1 MPQSGQPDTRAEPQP
16 ESAGAHSPLGQAQT
30 RAEARARQAA
40 QGASAGAATAPA
52 GLPSGQPLRRPD
64 GPPAGQPA
72 HRPDAQ
78 TEAQPA
84 GLTRPPVAG
93 ELAYESTITAPTEWV
108 PYVYTTAEIQTHP
121 IRRGLSVAAVVCG
134 SLSVLAGIFVVWA
147 VPLAV
152 AAVVLALVA
161 RFVERRSGGLWILG
175 LVTGLVG
182 ILLGV
187 VWFVVITQVL
197 PPYFG

>member
-1 MPQSGQPDTRAEPQP
+1 MPQPGQPDTRAEPQP
-16 ESAGAHSPLGQAQT
+16 ESAGAQNSTGQAQT

-40 QGASAGAATAPA
+40 QGSSAAPA
-52 GLPSGQPLRRPD
+52 TEGLPTGQPVRRPD

-72 HRPDAQ
+72 HRPTAQ
-78 TEAQPA
+78 TEARPT

-134 SLSVLAGIFVVWA
+134 SLSMLAGIFVVWA
-147 VPLAV
+147 VPLAL

-187 VWFVVITQVL
+187 VWLVVITQVL

>member
-1 MPQSGQPDTRAEPQP
+1 MAQSGQPDTRAESQ
-16 ESAGAHSPLGQAQT
+16 ETAGAQTPLGQGSAGQAQT

-40 QGASAGAATAPA
+40 QAEAATDPATAP
-52 GLPSGQPLRRPD
+52 P
-64 GPPAGQPA
+64 
-72 HRPDAQ
+72 
-78 TEAQPA
+78 

-108 PYVYTTAEIQTHP
+108 PYVYTTAEIQTHAA
-121 IRRGLSVAAVVCG
+121 RRGLSVAAVMCG

-161 RFVERRSGGLWILG
+161 RVVERRSGGLWILG
-175 LVTGLVG
+175 LVTGLAG

-197 PPYFG
+197 PPYYG